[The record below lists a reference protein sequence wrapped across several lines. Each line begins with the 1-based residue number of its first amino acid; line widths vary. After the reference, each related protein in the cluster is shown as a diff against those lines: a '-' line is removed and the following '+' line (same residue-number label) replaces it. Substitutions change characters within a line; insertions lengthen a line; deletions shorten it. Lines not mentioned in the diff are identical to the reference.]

1 MSLKLFLLFLR
12 LNTSSMKSLICVC
25 RLYKNTSFYE
35 KLQVYITAF
44 GEVFDWKFT

>member
-12 LNTSSMKSLICVC
+12 LNTSSMKSFICVC

-35 KLQVYITAF
+35 NLQVYITAF
-44 GEVFDWKFT
+44 GEGLDLIFT